1 MEIILKQDVE
11 NLGHRDDIVNVKPGY
26 GRNYLIPQGYA
37 ILATETAKKIHAE
50 NMKQRAHK
58 EAKLREEAEA
68 LAAKM
73 EGLELTIATKT
84 SSTGKIFG
92 SINTIMLAE
101 ALAAKGFENDRKNI
115 LMKDKSIKEVGK
127 YNAAVRLYKN
137 IKANFHSTLS
147 PKQNKFFHKIMKGQ

>member
-101 ALAAKGFENDRKNI
+101 ALAAKGFEIDRKNI
-115 LMKDKSIKEVGK
+115 LMKDKSIKEIGK

-137 IKANFHSTLS
+137 IKANFSFNVITEAE
-147 PKQNKFFHKIMKGQ
+147 

>member
-11 NLGHRDDIVNVKPGY
+11 NLGHRDEIVNVKPGY

-101 ALAAKGFENDRKNI
+101 ALAAKGFEIDRKNI
-115 LMKDKSIKEVGK
+115 LMKHKSIKEVGK

-137 IKANFHSTLS
+137 IKANFSFNVITEAE
-147 PKQNKFFHKIMKGQ
+147 

>member
-11 NLGHRDDIVNVKPGY
+11 NLGHRDEIVNVKPGY

-68 LAAKM
+68 LATKM

-101 ALAAKGFENDRKNI
+101 ALAAKGFEIDRKNI

-137 IKANFHSTLS
+137 IKANFSFNVITEAE
-147 PKQNKFFHKIMKGQ
+147 

>member
-68 LAAKM
+68 LATKM

-101 ALAAKGFENDRKNI
+101 ALAAKGFEIDRKNI

-137 IKANFHSTLS
+137 IKANFSFNVITEAE
-147 PKQNKFFHKIMKGQ
+147 

>member
-11 NLGHRDDIVNVKPGY
+11 NLGHRDEIVNVKPGY

-101 ALAAKGFENDRKNI
+101 ALATKGFEIDRKNI
-115 LMKDKSIKEVGK
+115 LMKDKAIKEVGK
-127 YNAAVRLYKN
+127 YNASVRLYKN
-137 IKANFHSTLS
+137 IKANFSFNVITEETVE
-147 PKQNKFFHKIMKGQ
+147 

>member
-11 NLGHRDDIVNVKPGY
+11 NLGHRDEIVNVKPGY

-58 EAKLREEAEA
+58 EAKLREEAED

-101 ALAAKGFENDRKNI
+101 ALATKGFEIDRKNI
-115 LMKDKSIKEVGK
+115 LMKDKAIKEVGK
-127 YNAAVRLYKN
+127 YNASVRLYKN
-137 IKANFHSTLS
+137 IKANFSFNVITEETAE
-147 PKQNKFFHKIMKGQ
+147 

>member
-11 NLGHRDDIVNVKPGY
+11 NLGHRDEIVNVKPGY

-101 ALAAKGFENDRKNI
+101 ALAAKGFEIDRKNI

-137 IKANFHSTLS
+137 IKANFSFNVITEEE
-147 PKQNKFFHKIMKGQ
+147 

>member
-101 ALAAKGFENDRKNI
+101 ALAAKGFEIDRKNI
-115 LMKDKSIKEVGK
+115 LMKDKAIKEVGK

-137 IKANFHSTLS
+137 IKANFSFNVITEAE
-147 PKQNKFFHKIMKGQ
+147 

>member
-73 EGLELTIATKT
+73 EGIELTIATKT

-92 SINTIMLAE
+92 SINTIMVAE
-101 ALAAKGFENDRKNI
+101 ALTAKGFEIDRKNI
-115 LMKDKSIKEVGK
+115 VLKDKAIKEVGK
-127 YNAAVRLYKN
+127 YSASVKLYKN
-137 IKANFHSTLS
+137 IKVNVDFNVIAEAE
-147 PKQNKFFHKIMKGQ
+147 